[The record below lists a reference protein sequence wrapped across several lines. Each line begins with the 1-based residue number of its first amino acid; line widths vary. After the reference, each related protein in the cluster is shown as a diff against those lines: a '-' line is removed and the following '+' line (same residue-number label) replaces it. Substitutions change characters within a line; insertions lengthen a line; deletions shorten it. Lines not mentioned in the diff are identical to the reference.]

1 MPHLRRQPF
10 HRQKPPPDLRPDE
23 YVFHC
28 KLTNEI
34 FRDYEEFFERIILC
48 NSLVWS
54 CSITGRAGLTYQ
66 EAVEC
71 EEKALKNLATFP
83 GYLQKP
89 VLYLATLT
97 HRSRLVD
104 MNDDIFM
111 FVKDRYFI
119 GEMVEVMI
127 GGERRTCK
135 IVRVVSPSVGSD
147 SGCIVIDDDEEDDA
161 GKPKGTTLP
170 ADQYRYVVQ
179 EKGKSNITITVP
191 AKQVSR
197 KKGVYTRDKCKL
209 FLKQHSEPTDGIWK
223 LKPNTAV
230 KKGID
235 TVGFQDFFAGPVPA
249 FGYTES
255 KRRSGGKKE
264 EDVYMAPGP
273 SDHCDY
279 QKKKKKQKEDPK
291 KKKEEEIAKQQ
302 EVVVEPPKLSAEER
316 KALQEQFKQQ
326 KLAEKMAK
334 KEEMKQKMM
343 EEREKKKE
351 EKAKEREKML
361 EEKRIK
367 ADFLREWSKPRDD
380 LDCDDLKVLPDPT
393 PIRLRIPTES
403 FGDAVMIVE
412 FINCF
417 KALFDL
423 KEYFPKGFNIS
434 VLEKALIETDHNGIL
449 TDILLMMITAI
460 FTLQEEEEEEEQ
472 QLSKKGKKALGNIE
486 DIDIQDNDQLIHA
499 ASSCAKIPQI
509 AHGCTLKKLPLDSF
523 TLSEI
528 LRLHL
533 MSSGAAANEKNAKYR
548 FQMRGGYTS
557 LDDPGLE
564 FRRQEPALLR
574 KLSMENLF
582 DLPPSDKIKLLKVL
596 VHQFLTYAATRDT
609 LEDNY
614 EKVKQV
620 RLELKQFQWSE
631 QRREREE
638 QAARYRRRMEER
650 AKEREKLEKKR
661 LKKIKEMEAK
671 LKRDEAA
678 KEGRQIE
685 EPMEENEDEEED
697 DDEPLMTEE
706 EKEELRQQE
715 EEEEADKKAEFAIK
729 EKKYLQELAQLQHG
743 NAIYP
748 LGRDR
753 MYRRYW
759 VFQSLPGLFVEDCEE
774 HVEQEYLRPV
784 PQNPNSNP
792 FQTGIPIPVPKK
804 TNEEN
809 GSDKENESFNAS
821 TANNSLNLSTAN
833 NSLNV
838 SNLNTSQN
846 VSNNTS
852 LVGTPD
858 VSIVNGSTDGQ
869 KNEDSGPPTLVKD
882 EEPMQV
888 DNKVPLIV
896 ESLAVKQIIERQK
909 FQWSYFTTVEQID
922 ELIESLNSRGYR
934 EGALKLALLE
944 QKNRIVDL
952 VDKCPQDQLTTGKS
966 GKVERMEEEVP
977 TEQEDMEE
985 SDKNKTEAGTTKV
998 KWTKK
1003 GIIRENCAQEVLELN
1018 LRELLLDLEERIYA
1032 GSLGALKVKD
1042 RLVWRDAIEKGN
1054 YDPQTDDPTYAKYDT
1069 TIKLNGDDKDDSSS
1083 VSSDDSQESTIK
1095 DLAKS
1100 LLQIERSI
1108 EAKYLV
1114 HPLGEGEDKKKT
1126 AAEIKKEREEL
1137 WKKKE
1142 RERKEKEEKEKEQ
1155 EKNGEENDDSDD
1167 EEERPEEP
1175 KVQERTTLQRWED
1188 SLLYCS
1194 SLSQIFLH
1202 LGTLEKSIAWSKSA
1216 LHTRCRICRK
1226 KGDADK
1232 MLLCDMCDRGH
1243 HLYCLKP
1250 VLKTVPQG
1258 DWFCPDCR
1266 PKETKR
1272 SPRKGRRR
1280 TFSEKSQEEDAVEAE
1295 EEEEE
1300 EDEEEAS
1307 SDEEE
1312 EEEVEES
1319 ADENDNLCAVCS
1331 KAGMLILCDTCP
1343 LAYHLGCADPPLKKV
1358 PRGRWLCQLCS
1369 GHGKAG
1375 KIKLPKGGKKK
1386 GMKVTPVSSRAS
1398 SRQESPR
1405 DSPITVNSRKSRKR
1419 ANSGSDDE
1427 APRMKK
1433 NSRSTSKLLQDIN
1446 GDEGPKHY
1454 VSSSRG
1460 NTKVTQLK
1468 SCEEI
1473 VNELMKIDE
1482 CLPFLKPV
1490 SKKLV
1495 PDYFDI
1501 ISHPMDFGTIR
1512 NKINRFMYKEP
1523 SEMVNDVRQIFTN
1536 CFEYNKKTTQEF
1548 KAGLNLSKLF
1558 EKRLKEVNITMDD
1571 DSSGASSSKRSRRTL

>member
-1 MPHLRRQPF
+1 MFFPPKFKMPHLRRQPF

-83 GYLQKP
+83 SYLQKP

-147 SGCIVIDDDEEDDA
+147 SGCIVIDDDDEDDA

-235 TVGFQDFFAGPVPA
+235 SVGFQDFFAGPVPA

-255 KRRSGGKKE
+255 KRKSGGKKE
-264 EDVYMAPGP
+264 EDIYMAPGP

-279 QKKKKKQKEDPK
+279 QKKKKKQKEDSK
-291 KKKEEEIAKQQ
+291 KKKDKEEEIANQQ

-351 EKAKEREKML
+351 EKAKEREKMM

-380 LDCDDLKVLPDPT
+380 LDCDDLKVLPDPS
-393 PIRLRIPTES
+393 PIRLRIPTET

-423 KEYFPKGFNIS
+423 KEYFPKGFNIG

-449 TDILLMMITAI
+449 TDILLMMMTAI

-472 QLSKKGKKALGNIE
+472 QLSKKGKK
-486 DIDIQDNDQLIHA
+486 
-499 ASSCAKIPQI
+499 
-509 AHGCTLKKLPLDSF
+509 GCILKKLPLDSF

-574 KLSMENLF
+574 
-582 DLPPSDKIKLLKVL
+582 DKIKLLKVL

-620 RLELKQFQWSE
+620 RLELKQFPVE
-631 QRREREE
+631 
-638 QAARYRRRMEER
+638 YRRRMEER

-661 LKKIKEMEAK
+661 LKKMKEMEAK
-671 LKRDEAA
+671 LKREEAA
-678 KEGRQIE
+678 KEGRHLE
-685 EPMEENEDEEED
+685 EPMEENEEEE

-715 EEEEADKKAEFAIK
+715 EEEEADKKADFAIK
-729 EKKYLQELAQLQHG
+729 EKKYLHELSQLQHG

-774 HVEQEYLRPV
+774 HVDQEDLRPV

-792 FQTGIPIPVPKK
+792 FQTGNPIPVPKK
-804 TNEEN
+804 ANEEN
-809 GSDKENESFNAS
+809 GSDKENESFN
-821 TANNSLNLSTAN
+821 TSTAN

-858 VSIVNGSTDGQ
+858 VGIVNGSTDGQ
-869 KNEDSGPPTLVKD
+869 KTTNDDSGPPTLVKD

-888 DNKVPLIV
+888 DNKVPPIV
-896 ESLAVKQIIERQK
+896 ESLAVKQILDRQK
-909 FQWSYFTTVEQID
+909 FQWSYFTSVDQID
-922 ELIESLNSRGYR
+922 ELIESLNSRGFR

-944 QKNRIVDL
+944 QKNRIVEL

-966 GKVERMEEEVP
+966 GKVERMEEEIQA
-977 TEQEDMEE
+977 EQDDTEE

-1003 GIIRENCAQEVLELN
+1003 GLIRENCAQEVLELN

-1032 GSLGALKVKD
+1032 GSLGMLKVKD
-1042 RLVWRDAIEKGN
+1042 RHAWRDAIEKGN
-1054 YDPQTDDPTYAKYDT
+1054 YDPQTDDPTYA
-1069 TIKLNGDDKDDSSS
+1069 N
-1083 VSSDDSQESTIK
+1083 SDDSQESTIK

-1114 HPLGEGEDKKKT
+1114 HPL
-1126 AAEIKKEREEL
+1126 
-1137 WKKKE
+1137 E
-1142 RERKEKEEKEKEQ
+1142 RERRIMEEKRKRKKRKGGKRKEKEQ
-1155 EKNGEENDDSDD
+1155 EKNREENEDSDD
-1167 EEERPEEP
+1167 EEEKPEEP

-1232 MLLCDMCDRGH
+1232 MLLCDI
-1243 HLYCLKP
+1243 HLICVSRLNKVIRALKHECKKLECP
-1250 VLKTVPQG
+1250 RDFNSLCIYLVIKTVPQG

-1280 TFSEKSQEEDAVEAE
+1280 TFSEKSEEEDAAEVE

-1300 EDEEEAS
+1300 
-1307 SDEEE
+1307 
-1312 EEEVEES
+1312 
-1319 ADENDNLCAVCS
+1319 N

-1375 KIKLPKGGKKK
+1375 KIKLPKDSLLSFKSKFSYLFLNLFMTFSSWFITNGGKKK

-1405 DSPITVNSRKSRKR
+1405 DSPVTVNSRKSRKR
-1419 ANSGSDDE
+1419 ANSASDDE

-1446 GDEGPKHY
+1446 GGPKHY

-1473 VNELMKIDE
+1473 VNEVMKIDE

-1501 ISHPMDFGTIR
+1501 ITHPMDFGTIR

-1523 SEMVNDVRQIFTN
+1523 SEMISDVRQIFTN

-1548 KAGLNLSKLF
+1548 KAGLSLSKLF
-1558 EKRLKEVNITMDD
+1558 EKRLKEINISMDD
-1571 DSSGASSSKRSRRTL
+1571 DTSGASSSKRSRRTL